1 VTKLEGQVTDLSGK
15 VSTLQRNAFTIS
27 GSLSLSYFQYYK
39 TGAAQAFDVDRLFS
53 SNFSTGNANSDGAG
67 LVVDDADL
75 GPDDS
80 EGKTTATLKLKLQ
93 TNALDAKSAPGEYN
107 AYPGL
112 VQFSIQAS
120 FTNPATDGS
129 ANVVPSLYADKVSTT
144 LRVAQ
149 GQTLSFTF
157 GRSVRSKFTEYV
169 FDNDAVSRGHG
180 FVAVYDPGLLGA
192 KLTGVYGSKGA
203 DNGDNLYFYG
213 ARLTLKPAD
222 MLSLG
227 ASAIR
232 EATPGTSGIT
242 VYGVD
247 GSLSLGP
254 LGLSGEYFNSDAA
267 PNANGYY
274 LRAKA
279 ALGPVSAEAN
289 YRDIGAGVT
298 PANMLSGDALPAN
311 NANAAP
317 FHADQQGYGVK
328 ATLGLGPVAL
338 TGFYDTYTGT
348 GARTAYGVEAKA
360 TLAAFTLTGYYRVAD
375 AGNDGTQ
382 DDSAASET
390 AATNSYVSGG
400 FNYTQYGAQL
410 RHDGKA
416 DNALVKNLNLTAS
429 YDVRP
434 NFALGAKTDI
444 AVYGD
449 FSFEVAILKATLLG
463 RYHSQDV
470 ASNAAQSYSTL
481 KYGVKA
487 ETQPL
492 AVVLKPSLMGEY
504 VARSTTGGTANN
516 GETKYAFGLKLG
528 EFLFPNSS
536 LEVKYGA
543 YQGQNISNVL
553 VGAAEKAWDASVDHI
568 YDANV
573 NAAGINGSISGL
585 YVSWSYWD
593 LVFSWGQFQVDNNG
607 TKTDNA
613 TAFKITYTV
622 KF

>member
-1 VTKLEGQVTDLSGK
+1 VTDLSGR
-15 VSTLQRNAFTIS
+15 VSTLQRNAFSIS
-27 GSLSLSYFQYYK
+27 GSLSLSYFQYHK

-53 SNFSTGNANSDGAG
+53 SNFSTGNANRDGAG

-80 EGKTTATLKLKLQ
+80 EGQTTATLNLTLQ
-93 TNALDAKSAPGEYN
+93 TGALEAKSAPGGYN

-112 VQFSIQAS
+112 VQFSIKGS
-120 FTNPATDGS
+120 WTNPGAGS
-129 ANVVPSLYADKVSTT
+129 GVTPNLVVDKVSTT
-144 LRVAQ
+144 LGVAQ

-157 GRSVRSKFTEYV
+157 GQSVRSKFTEYV

-192 KLTGVYGSKGA
+192 KLTGVYGSRLA
-203 DNGDNLYFYG
+203 NNGDNLYFYG

-227 ASAIR
+227 ASAVR
-232 EATPGTSGIT
+232 EAQPGGASSTT

-247 GSLSLGP
+247 ASLSLGP
-254 LGLSGEYFNSDAA
+254 IGLSGEYFNSDAA
-267 PNANGYY
+267 SNANGYY
-274 LRAKA
+274 LKAKA

-289 YRDIGAGVT
+289 YRNIGAGVNS
-298 PANMLSGDALPAN
+298 AHMLSGDTGSG
-311 NANAAP
+311 ANAAP
-317 FHADQQGYGVK
+317 FHKDQQGYGVK

-338 TGFYDTYTGT
+338 TGFYDTYDDSA
-348 GARTAYGVEAKA
+348 GAPVRTAYGVEAKA

-375 AGNDGTQ
+375 AGKDGTE
-382 DDSAASET
+382 DDSAPNET
-390 AATNSYVSGG
+390 AAATGG
-400 FNYTQYGAQL
+400 YGPGGNNFTQYGAQL

-434 NFALGAKTDI
+434 KFAPGARTDI

-449 FSFEVAILKATLLG
+449 FSFEVAILKVTLLG

-470 ASNAAQSYSTL
+470 AGSAAQSYSTL

-516 GETKYAFGLKLG
+516 SETKYAFGLKLG

-543 YQGQNISNVL
+543 YQGQNISSVL
-553 VGAAEKAWDASVDHI
+553 VGNAEKAWDASVDHI

-573 NAAGINGSISGL
+573 NVSGINGSISGL